1 MADLFAQNVER
12 FVAGRPLLNEVTAAE
27 WREA

>member
-1 MADLFAQNVER
+1 MGDLLAQNVER
-12 FVAGRPLLNEVTAAE
+12 YLAGQPLLNEVTAAE